1 MLILNNFLTSSF
13 KMHNF
18 IYIKCTKAIQRARLN
33 CKYIIRHLSAVWFK
47 LLGKLSL
54 LKLKLRILHFINII
68 TNTKNINLSK
78 QKAH

>member
-47 LLGKLSL
+47 LLGKL
-54 LKLKLRILHFINII
+54 RILHFINII